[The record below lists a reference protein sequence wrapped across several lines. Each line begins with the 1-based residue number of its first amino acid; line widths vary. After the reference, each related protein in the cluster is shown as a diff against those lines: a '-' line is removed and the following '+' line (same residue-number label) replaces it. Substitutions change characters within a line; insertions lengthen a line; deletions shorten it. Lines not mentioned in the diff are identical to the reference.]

1 MGNMWIID
9 VIADLKTFAD
19 QNDLPLLS
27 QQLSETAKIA
37 VAEIAPTVGEVP
49 ALPPGEDGYARNGGW
64 AAGGS
69 GQPQ

>member
-49 ALPPGEDGYARNGGW
+49 ARPPGEDGYVGNGGW
-64 AAGGS
+64 TARGS

>member
-37 VAEIAPTVGEVP
+37 VAEIAPTVGKVP
-49 ALPPGEDGYARNGGW
+49 ALPPREDGYVGNGGW
-64 AAGGS
+64 TAGGS